1 MRRDLARKKK
11 RGGKGGKREG
21 GIAGELVLPLGG
33 PLLQLLSV
41 LIRAQDEAENTMSRQ
56 SIDDDAKA
64 QATPC
69 EAMPG
74 DAGFQMKRK
83 PEAPLNMTALI

>member
-1 MRRDLARKKK
+1 MRRDLARK
-11 RGGKGGKREG
+11 GGKGGKREG
-21 GIAGELVLPLGG
+21 ENADELVLPIGG

-41 LIRAQDEAENTMSRQ
+41 LIRAQDEAENTMSHQ

-74 DAGFQMKRK
+74 DARCKMKRK
-83 PEAPLNMTALI
+83 PEAPLNMAALI